1 VSLEEV
7 GTQKPH
13 TAGARPRAAV
23 KPMLEP
29 RHEQASTARCEQ
41 TNPGAGDLLGQ
52 ALSRENLAR
61 AWKRVKANKG
71 SAGVDGRTV
80 LETGDYLKQAW
91 PDLRARLLDGSY
103 RPEPVRRVGIPK
115 PGGGTRELGIPTV
128 VDRLIQQALLQVL
141 QPLIDPTFS
150 EHSHGFRPGR
160 SAHGAVLEA
169 HQYVQAGHHVVV
181 DVDLEKFFDRVN
193 HDILMDRLDKRI
205 ADKRVLRLVRR
216 YLQAGVL
223 AHGVCSERLEGTP
236 QGGPLSPLLANVL
249 LDEVDRELE
258 RRGHKFVRYAD
269 DCNVYVRSQR
279 AGARVLQAL
288 RGCYAKLALTV
299 NESKTAVASVWG
311 RKFLGYCF
319 WAYKGEAKRAVAKP
333 AQDKLR
339 ERLRQLTRR
348 TRGRSLEQ
356 IAADLR
362 EYVPGWKSYFRLAQ
376 TPKTL
381 RELDQWLRHRLRAVQ
396 LKQWR
401 SGPTIFRELR
411 RLGASADVA
420 AGIAGN
426 ARRWWHNSALAL
438 NSVLTIAYF
447 DHLGVPKF
455 S

>member
-1 VSLEEV
+1 MSLEEV
-7 GTQKPH
+7 GTQKPQ

-23 KPMLEP
+23 KPMPEP
-29 RHEQASTARCEQ
+29 GHEQASTARREQ
-41 TNPGAGDLLGQ
+41 TSLGGGDLLGQ
-52 ALSRENLAR
+52 ALTRENMVR

-80 LETGDYLKQAW
+80 LETGEYLEQAW
-91 PDLRARLLDGSY
+91 PEIRAGLLDGSY
-103 RPEPVRRVGIPK
+103 RPDPVRRVGIPK

-160 SAHGAVLEA
+160 SAHDAVLEA
-169 HQYVQAGHHVVV
+169 QQYVQAGCHVVV

-193 HDILMDRLDKRI
+193 HDILMDRLAKRI
-205 ADKRVLRLVRR
+205 ADKRVLRLIRR
-216 YLQAGVL
+216 YLQAGIL
-223 AHGVCSERLEGTP
+223 AHGVCSERFEGTP

-269 DCNVYVRSQR
+269 DCNVYVRSPK
-279 AGARVLQAL
+279 AGERVLQAL
-288 RGCYAKLALTV
+288 RGCYAKLALKV

-319 WAYKGEAKRAVAKP
+319 WVYKGEAKRAVAKP

-362 EYVPGWKSYFRLAQ
+362 DYVPGWKSYFRLAQ
-376 TPKTL
+376 TPKVM

-411 RLGASADVA
+411 RLGASAEVA
-420 AGIAGN
+420 ASIAGN

-438 NSVLTIAYF
+438 NRVLTIAYF
-447 DHLGVPKF
+447 DRLGVPRF